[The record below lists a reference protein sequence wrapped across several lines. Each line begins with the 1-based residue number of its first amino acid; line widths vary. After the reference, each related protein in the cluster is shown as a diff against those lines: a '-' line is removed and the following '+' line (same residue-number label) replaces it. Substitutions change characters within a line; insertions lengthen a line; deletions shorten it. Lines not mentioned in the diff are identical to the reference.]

1 MRSSQT
7 PKSSFLNPKSQ
18 EVLVLTIQNFKTM
31 IAAAGDDIRAGEKK
45 FSELDA
51 AAGGDGDHGTAIVT
65 AFNAMAKADGADFK
79 SYLKALSDALQN
91 EACGSTST
99 LYGSWLQGMSD
110 TAPEGAAELD
120 AATLAKVF
128 NGGLEELGFVTRARV
143 GDKTLMDALMPA
155 TEALS
160 SAQADGVAAMF
171 GKAADAAKKGA
182 EATCAMRA
190 KFGRAKNLG
199 DRSIGPCDAG
209 AASMACIF
217 AAFAKSV

>member
-1 MRSSQT
+1 MM
-7 PKSSFLNPKSQ
+7 
-18 EVLVLTIQNFKTM
+18 LTLQRFKEM
-31 IAAAGDDIRAGEKK
+31 IATAGEVIRAGEKH

-65 AFNAMAKADGADFK
+65 AFHAMAKADGTDFK
-79 SYLKALSDALQN
+79 GYLKALSEALQN

-110 TAPEGAAELD
+110 TAPEGVAELD
-120 AATLAKVF
+120 AEALAKVF
-128 NGGLEELGFVTRARV
+128 DGGLEELGFVTRARA

-155 TEALS
+155 TEALLA
-160 SAQADGVAAMF
+160 AQNQGVAAMF
-171 GKAADAAKKGA
+171 ERAAAAAEQGA

-190 KFGRAKNLG
+190 RFGRAKNLG
-199 DRSIGPCDAG
+199 DRSIGPRDAG

-217 AAFAKSV
+217 AAFAATVKASC